1 MILGKSS
8 YKIIILLSFLFCG
21 LLSFSQNNKQKE
33 LETRRQELR
42 REIQQINKL
51 RTENKTKAKSK
62 LSLIEDFNHKISVL
76 DNLIKVTN
84 RQANLLTR
92 EINTNQDKITSLR
105 DELKQLKTE
114 YAAMI
119 VKSYKSKNEQS
130 RIMFL
135 LSSNNFKQAYKRVQY
150 MQQYADHQKK
160 QGETIKA
167 KTQELQAIN
176 TSLLKQKED
185 KNKLIAENKITQR
198 SLEGE
203 RKQQQALMKEIQGN
217 ISRYATQINQK
228 EKEAKRID
236 AEINKIIRAAIA
248 KSNKKAGKSTSSKT
262 FALTPEGLA
271 LAKNFEA
278 NRGKLIWPVS
288 KGIVQMRY
296 GKQPHPVIKSLTIN
310 SNGVRIATEKGA
322 KARAV
327 FNGEVIGVVANKN
340 MNPFVIIQHGN
351 YITYYK
357 NLSKIYVKTG
367 DKVTTKQ
374 DIGEVFTNPSTGE
387 TILSFVI
394 SKDTNTQNPSSWI
407 YKM

>member
-1 MILGKSS
+1 MILEKSS
-8 YKIIILLSFLFCG
+8 YKIIILLSFLLCG
-21 LLSFSQNNKQKE
+21 VLSFSQNNKQKE
-33 LETRRQELR
+33 LETRRKELR
-42 REIQQINKL
+42 LEIQKINEL
-51 RTENKTKAKSK
+51 RSENKTKAKSK
-62 LSLIEDFNHKISVL
+62 LSLIEDFNHKINVL

-92 EINTNQDKITSLR
+92 EINTNQAKITSLR
-105 DELKQLKTE
+105 DELKQLKAE

-119 VKSYKSKNEQS
+119 VKSYKSKNQQS

-185 KNKLIAENKITQR
+185 KKKLVAENKVTQK
-198 SLEGE
+198 SLESE
-203 RKQQQALMKEIQGN
+203 RKQQQALMKEIEGN
-217 ISRYATQINQK
+217 ISRYANQIKQK
-228 EKEAKRID
+228 EQEARRID

-271 LAKNFEA
+271 LAKSFEA
-278 NRGKLIWPVS
+278 NRGKLVWPVS
-288 KGIVQMRY
+288 KGVVQMGY

-340 MNPFVIIQHGN
+340 VNPFVIIQHGN

-357 NLSKIYVKTG
+357 NLSKIYVKAG

-394 SKDTNTQNPSSWI
+394 SKDTNTQNPASWI